1 MDFIVSKI
9 IKDKSGVSTPLILAI
24 VLICIILATTAFE
37 YMRLLIISN
46 GVKEAAE
53 EAVIDVA
60 TQNWD
65 EAYAGLRE
73 GYSGGYRLTDSGWSR
88 NLSNGNIYNRLK
100 ELLGLQYE
108 SGYYVKY
115 INSVKEYSIY
125 GLSVTVDNTPFA
137 PSNTSGIVQ
146 LTVTGRIT
154 VEVPLSFGWGH
165 LPSMKLTMQFK
176 SVYMPKF

>member
-1 MDFIVSKI
+1 MRTKEV
-9 IKDKSGVSTPLILAI
+9 IKDKSGASAPLILAI
-24 VLICIILATTAFE
+24 VLICIILAATVFE

-100 ELLGLQYE
+100 GLLGLQYE

-115 INSVKEYSIY
+115 TGSVKEYSIY
-125 GLSVTVDNTPFA
+125 GLSVTVDNASFA
-137 PSNTSGIVQ
+137 PSNTSSISQ

-154 VEVPLSFGWGH
+154 IEVPLSFGWGH
-165 LPSMKLTMQFK
+165 LPPMKLSMQFK